1 MTEHSLVPPATRA
14 RIKSLAVPVALAAGR
29 VGLTPNALTVIG
41 FLGVCVAAWLAADG
55 QWVAAGVVGLVF
67 AAFDMLDGALARATG
82 RVSRFGAFLD
92 STLDR
97 AGEGVLYV
105 GVVAGTV
112 AGALARQSPAGTI
125 PLLPALAALAMVAA
139 FLVSYTRARAEGLGF
154 GGDVGVAPR
163 AERVVVMGLGLIATG
178 LAGGVAVDAGAA
190 GGSLGLPGGFEL
202 SMQAGQPWLAG
213 TLALLFILSTVTVLQ
228 RIWHVRAQARQAEE

>member
-1 MTEHSLVPPATRA
+1 MTEHSLVPPETRA

-41 FLGVCVAAWLAADG
+41 FGGVCVSAALAATG
-55 QWVAAGVVGLVF
+55 NWVAAGVIGLLF
-67 AAFDMLDGALARATG
+67 AAFDMLDGALARATA

-97 AGEGVLYV
+97 AGEGVLYA
-105 GVVAGTV
+105 GIVAGTV
-112 AGALARQSPAGTI
+112 ATASALPT
-125 PLLPALAALAMVAA
+125 LAALAMVAA

-163 AERVVVMGLGLIATG
+163 AERVVIMGVGLIVTG
-178 LAGGVAVDAGAA
+178 LAGGVATPVGLFRPREWVD
-190 GGSLGLPGGFEL
+190 LPGGARIL
-202 SMQAGQPWLAG
+202 TTGGQPWLAA
-213 TLALLFILSTVTVLQ
+213 TLAILFTLSTITVLQ
-228 RIWHVRAQARQAEE
+228 RIWHVRAQARRAKE